1 VDALQLYNVVVY
13 TYTSFLCTYIV
24 YSVPLASKGERS
36 LIVFVFAAAAH
47 GQYFQEI
54 FVTILGNTRICFY
67 EREWESDLENPRNG
81 NETW

>member
-1 VDALQLYNVVVY
+1 VY

-47 GQYFQEI
+47 GQYFQEF
-54 FVTILGNTRICFY
+54 FVTILGKIPGYVFM
-67 EREWESDLENPRNG
+67 G
-81 NETW
+81 